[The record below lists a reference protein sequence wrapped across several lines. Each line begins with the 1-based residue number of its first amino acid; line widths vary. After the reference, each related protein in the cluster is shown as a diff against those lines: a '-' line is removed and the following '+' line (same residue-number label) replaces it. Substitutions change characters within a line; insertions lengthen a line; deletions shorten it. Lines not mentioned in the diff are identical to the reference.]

1 MGVGERMSNPPS
13 EYDAGVST
21 ERVLAYRGRNA
32 RYFNL
37 ARKVALC
44 SAQTDYKHGA
54 VLVKGGS
61 VINTSCNKNRLVSFG
76 SRFCTEHDG
85 IATLHAELGAILGL
99 DRTVTEGATLYVAR
113 IGKDGGYRLSKPC
126 SMCSGAMQ
134 HVGIKR
140 VFWSIDNNS
149 CGMGRP

>member
-1 MGVGERMSNPPS
+1 MSNPPN
-13 EYDAGVST
+13 EYGAGVST
-21 ERVLAYRGRNA
+21 ERVMAYRGRNA
-32 RYFNL
+32 RYFNI
-37 ARKVALC
+37 ARKTALC

-126 SMCSGAMQ
+126 SMCTAAMQ